1 MYSCQTSKEIEVLK
15 PSFGLFQVDEY
26 CIFNDN
32 LMNAILVVL
41 NVFSLGYPGVENR
54 SMLS

>member
-15 PSFGLFQVDEY
+15 PSFGLSQVDEY